1 MKEKKEKESAKS
13 VIINSVDRSID
24 ILEYLFRQGN
34 DTSISQISKDLD
46 IYKSTVF
53 RTLATLENRGY
64 VVQNKNSDQ
73 YSIGPKLYAYSTLPH
88 NDIITESVRPLL
100 QEISDAYGECITYGI
115 LEQEWD
121 GMYANVPLITIEST
135 HNLGLSRKISN
146 QTECYCASLGKC
158 LLAFS
163 ENVNLD
169 VYKDAEFTPFTEHT
183 ITNYK
188 DLMKELEQ
196 VRYQGYAVDA
206 EEREIG
212 LYCLGVPVL
221 NGHGNAVA
229 AISISGPKSRVKG
242 EHFEEKITLM
252 KEVSARITREVYL

>member
-24 ILEYLFRQGN
+24 ILENLFRQGN
-34 DTSISQISKDLD
+34 DTSITQISKDLD

-53 RTLATLENRGY
+53 RTLATLENRRY
-64 VVQNKNSDQ
+64 EVQDKNSNQ
-73 YSIGPKLYAYSTLPH
+73 NSIDPTLYAYSTLPH

-100 QEISDAYGECITYGI
+100 QEISDAYGECVTYGI

-169 VYKDAEFTPFTEHT
+169 VYKNAEFTPFTEHT
-183 ITNYK
+183 ITTYE

-229 AISISGPKSRVKG
+229 AISISG
-242 EHFEEKITLM
+242 
-252 KEVSARITREVYL
+252 A

>member
-64 VVQNKNSDQ
+64 VVQNKNSNQ

-100 QEISDAYGECITYGI
+100 QEISDAYGECVTYGI

-169 VYKDAEFTPFTEHT
+169 VYKNAEFTPFTEHT
-183 ITNYK
+183 ITNYE
-188 DLMKELEQ
+188 DLMKELEL

-221 NGHGNAVA
+221 NGHGHAVA

>member
-1 MKEKKEKESAKS
+1 M
-13 VIINSVDRSID
+13 
-24 ILEYLFRQGN
+24 
-34 DTSISQISKDLD
+34 
-46 IYKSTVF
+46 
-53 RTLATLENRGY
+53 
-64 VVQNKNSDQ
+64 
-73 YSIGPKLYAYSTLPH
+73 
-88 NDIITESVRPLL
+88 L
-100 QEISDAYGECITYGI
+100 QEISDAYGECVTYGI

-183 ITNYK
+183 ITNYE

-221 NGHGNAVA
+221 NGHGNSVA
-229 AISISGPKSRVKG
+229 AISISGPKSRVKD